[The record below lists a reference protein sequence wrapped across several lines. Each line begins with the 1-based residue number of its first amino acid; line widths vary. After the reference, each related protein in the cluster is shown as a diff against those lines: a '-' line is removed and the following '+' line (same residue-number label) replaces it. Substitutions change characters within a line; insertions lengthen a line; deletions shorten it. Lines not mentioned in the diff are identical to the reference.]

1 MRPTRNKRLNFS
13 LKFPILCWFKFQ
25 SNPFSPQREQ
35 QFSFFTPREVT
46 MKKSLG
52 TLAGIVLIALSG
64 SAFADE
70 QLEIGQ
76 KIYDRAFGRG
86 CGTCHDI
93 ASNPQLPA
101 LIKAGTLDRAKFEE
115 VLRNGKGGMPKA
127 VDEIMKNKAVEKAG
141 LTEELAIDYLY
152 KYIGSK

>member
-1 MRPTRNKRLNFS
+1 
-13 LKFPILCWFKFQ
+13 
-25 SNPFSPQREQ
+25 
-35 QFSFFTPREVT
+35 

-52 TLAGIVLIALSG
+52 TLAGIVLVALSG

-70 QLEIGQ
+70 QMEIGQ

-101 LIKAGTLDRAKFEE
+101 LIKSGTLDRAKFEE

-127 VDEIMKNKAVEKAG
+127 IDEIMKNKAVEKAG